1 MNFKIILGRYY
12 NNTKRKQ
19 EKVKVL
25 KKKNIF
31 NAKIP
36 SCYPKFSVETQKFVT
51 RHPVYEAGA
60 RQYFDNDT

>member
-19 EKVKVL
+19 EKVKVF
-25 KKKNIF
+25 KKNIF